1 MMIPKRI
8 GLLVDESTV
17 RLELV
22 ERDTLPSTLSL
33 AGRDGSLGNMRGW
46 VGYVI
51 VDCNAPAHWL
61 LEVAARIGF
70 GGTTSFG
77 FGRIK
82 VTEV

>member
-1 MMIPKRI
+1 MTPKRI
-8 GLLVDESTV
+8 GLLVDPDTV

-22 ERDTLPSTLSL
+22 ERATIPSTLNL
-33 AGRDGSLGNMRGW
+33 AGRTGRLGNMRGW
-46 VGYVI
+46 VGHVI

-82 VTEV
+82 VSEV